1 MQKKFIATMNLRLN
15 HRQLSTKKPTDF
27 SRLFLRQRN
36 SNQITV
42 FSLRLQLEQQR
53 RQLEQRQAQQRRLEQ
68 QQVQRHQLEQ
78 RQVQQRQL
86 EQQRRLE
93 QQQVQLRQLERQQVQ
108 QRRLEQQQVLQQQVL
123 VQLQQQ
129 VLVLLFYRKQSK
141 PKPTEQQRGE
151 IVVSL
156 WLPFHEKWTRLY
168 KHITSSDIARIPCF
182 T

>member
-1 MQKKFIATMNLRLN
+1 MQKKFIAMVSLHQNR
-15 HRQLSTKKPTDF
+15 RQFETKKPTGN
-27 SRLFLRQRN
+27 SRLFLLQRN

-42 FSLRLQLEQQR
+42 FSLRLQLGQQQ
-53 RQLEQRQAQQRRLEQ
+53 RQLEQRQAQQR
-68 QQVQRHQLEQ
+68 
-78 RQVQQRQL
+78 QL
-86 EQQRRLE
+86 EQQ
-93 QQQVQLRQLERQQVQ
+93 VQL
-108 QRRLEQQQVLQQQVL
+108 RRLEQQQVLQQQAL

>member
-1 MQKKFIATMNLRLN
+1 
-15 HRQLSTKKPTDF
+15 
-27 SRLFLRQRN
+27 
-36 SNQITV
+36 
-42 FSLRLQLEQQR
+42 LQLGQQQ
-53 RQLEQRQAQQRRLEQ
+53 RQLEQRQAQQRQ
-68 QQVQRHQLEQ
+68 
-78 RQVQQRQL
+78 
-86 EQQRRLE
+86 LE
-93 QQQVQLRQLERQQVQ
+93 QQQVQLRRLERQQVQ
-108 QRRLEQQQVLQQQVL
+108 LRRLEQQQVLQQQVL

>member
-68 QQVQRHQLEQ
+68 QQVQRRQLEQ

-86 EQQRRLE
+86 ER
-93 QQQVQLRQLERQQVQ
+93 QQVQL
-108 QRRLEQQQVLQQQVL
+108 RRLEQQQVLQQQAL

>member
-15 HRQLSTKKPTDF
+15 HRQLNTKKPTEI

-53 RQLEQRQAQQRRLEQ
+53 RQMEQRQAQQRRLEQ

-86 EQQRRLE
+86 EQQ
-93 QQQVQLRQLERQQVQ
+93 QVQRRQLEQRQQA
-108 QRRLEQQQVLQQQVL
+108 LQQQVL
-123 VQLQQQ
+123 EQLQQQ

>member
-1 MQKKFIATMNLRLN
+1 MQKKFIAMVSLHQNR
-15 HRQLSTKKPTDF
+15 RQFETKKPTGN
-27 SRLFLRQRN
+27 SRLFLLQRN

-42 FSLRLQLEQQR
+42 FSLRLQLGQQQ
-53 RQLEQRQAQQRRLEQ
+53 RQLEQRQAQQRQLEQQVQLRRLEQ
-68 QQVQRHQLEQ
+68 Q
-78 RQVQQRQL
+78 QVQQRQL
-86 EQQRRLE
+86 EQQ
-93 QQQVQLRQLERQQVQ
+93 VQL
-108 QRRLEQQQVLQQQVL
+108 RRLEQQQVLQQQAL

>member
-86 EQQRRLE
+86 EQQ
-93 QQQVQLRQLERQQVQ
+93 QVQRRQLEQRQQV
-108 QRRLEQQQVLQQQVL
+108 LE
-123 VQLQQQ
+123 QLQQQ

>member
-53 RQLEQRQAQQRRLEQ
+53 RQLEQRQ
-68 QQVQRHQLEQ
+68 
-78 RQVQQRQL
+78 VQQRQL
-86 EQQRRLE
+86 EQQQVQLRRLE
-93 QQQVQLRQLERQQVQ
+93 QQQA
-108 QRRLEQQQVLQQQVL
+108 LQQQVL
-123 VQLQQQ
+123 EQLQQQ

>member
-15 HRQLSTKKPTDF
+15 HRRLSTKKPTEI

-68 QQVQRHQLEQ
+68 QQVQR
-78 RQVQQRQL
+78 RQL
-86 EQQRRLE
+86 EQQ
-93 QQQVQLRQLERQQVQ
+93 QA
-108 QRRLEQQQVLQQQVL
+108 LQQQVL
-123 VQLQQQ
+123 EQLQQQ

>member
-15 HRQLSTKKPTDF
+15 HRQLNTKKPTEI

-86 EQQRRLE
+86 EQQQVQRRQLE
-93 QQQVQLRQLERQQVQ
+93 QQQA
-108 QRRLEQQQVLQQQVL
+108 LQQQVL
-123 VQLQQQ
+123 EQLQQQ

>member
-1 MQKKFIATMNLRLN
+1 MQKKFIAMVSLHQNR
-15 HRQLSTKKPTDF
+15 RQFETKKPTGN
-27 SRLFLRQRN
+27 SRLFLLQRN

-42 FSLRLQLEQQR
+42 FSLRLQLGQQQ
-53 RQLEQRQAQQRRLEQ
+53 RQLEQRQAQQRQ
-68 QQVQRHQLEQ
+68 
-78 RQVQQRQL
+78 
-86 EQQRRLE
+86 LE
-93 QQQVQLRQLERQQVQ
+93 QQQVQL
-108 QRRLEQQQVLQQQVL
+108 RRLEQQQVLQQQVL